1 MPELPDVQVF
11 KKYVDATALHHR
23 IRDVTVSADGLLD
36 GVSARTVRSRLE
48 GHELAETRRHGKHLF
63 VRVTA
68 NGWLRLHFGMTGELA
83 YFKEEADLPAHARLW
98 LEFTNGYHLAYAN
111 VRKFGE
117 IGLVDDVDA
126 FVEAEGLGPDALGLD
141 RGAFREAL
149 AGRRGAIKGTLMN
162 QAVLAGLGNVYTDET
177 CFAAGLDPRSRTEKL
192 DDATIGHLHHAMRK
206 VLAQAIDARV
216 EMDRFPRSFLLPS
229 RATDGACPRCGKALR
244 RAKISGRTTYY
255 CPHDQE
261 RKG

>member
-1 MPELPDVQVF
+1 MPELPDVQIF
-11 KKYVDATALHHR
+11 KEYVDATALHQR
-23 IRDVTVSADGLLD
+23 IRDVTVRASGLLD
-36 GVSARTVRSRLE
+36 GVSARTVRSRLG

-68 NGWLRLHFGMTGELA
+68 DGWLRLHFGMTGELA
-83 YFKEEADLPAHARLW
+83 SFKDEADMPEHARLG
-98 LEFTNGYHLAYAN
+98 LEFTSGYHLAYVN

-149 AGRRGAIKGTLMN
+149 AGRRGAIKATLMN
-162 QAVLAGLGNVYTDET
+162 QAVLAGLRNLYADET

-192 DDATIGHLHHAMRK
+192 NDATIDDLHRAMRK
-206 VLAQAIDARV
+206 VLAQAIEARV

-229 RATDGACPRCGKALR
+229 RERDGTCPRCGKALR
-244 RAKISGRTTYY
+244 RAKISRRTTYY
-255 CPHDQE
+255 CPRHQE
-261 RKG
+261 RKD